1 MRSAF
6 SSRATGRRIAVRVGL
21 FLVALLGICAI
32 LGPVIAPHSVDHV
45 DPSVALQG
53 PGSEHWLGTDEDG
66 RDLLSL
72 VIHGARSAALV
83 GVGTVAISL
92 LLGTLLGSVSGYF
105 GGWWDEVGMRLVEMA
120 LAFPG
125 ILLAIFIVF
134 LTRDPGL
141 WAVILAL
148 SATGWAGYARLVR
161 GQVAVLR
168 EMPHVE
174 AARGLGASHGRI
186 LWVHVLPGL
195 SGPLAVQAT
204 FGLAGAVLAEA
215 SLSFLGLG
223 PQGVVSWGAL
233 LDQGTVLFLKTPW
246 VATSAGMAIFATV
259 LGVNL
264 LGDALRD
271 SLDPHAR
278 GT

>member
-1 MRSAF
+1 MRRSHPRAF
-6 SSRATGRRIAVRVGL
+6 SARKLAVALGGGL
-21 FLVALLGICAI
+21 VLMVVFCALFAPLVAPH
-32 LGPVIAPHSVDHV
+32 GPDHV
-45 DPSVALQG
+45 EPAFALQG
-53 PGSEHWLGTDEDG
+53 PSSEHLLGTDEDG

-72 VIHGARSAALV
+72 VIHGARSAVLV
-83 GVGTVAISL
+83 GVGTVFISL
-92 LLGTLLGSVSGYF
+92 VLGTLLGSLSGYF
-105 GGWWDEVGMRLVEMA
+105 GGWWDELGMRLVEMA

-125 ILLAIFIVF
+125 ILLAIFIIF

-161 GQVAVLR
+161 GQVLVLR
-168 EMPHVE
+168 ERPHVE
-174 AARGLGASHGRI
+174 AARGLGASHARI

-223 PQGVVSWGAL
+223 PQGVISWGAL

-246 VATSAGMAIFATV
+246 VAISAGMAIFATV

-271 SLDPHAR
+271 SLDPHTNRA
-278 GT
+278 

>member
-1 MRSAF
+1 MRNFFHRKFGDLKRVHSIIF
-6 SSRATGRRIAVRVGL
+6 LSHPEATDFKL
-21 FLVALLGICAI
+21 
-32 LGPVIAPHSVDHV
+32 
-45 DPSVALQG
+45 
-53 PGSEHWLGTDEDG
+53 
-66 RDLLSL
+66 
-72 VIHGARSAALV
+72 
-83 GVGTVAISL
+83 
-92 LLGTLLGSVSGYF
+92 
-105 GGWWDEVGMRLVEMA
+105 A

-161 GQVAVLR
+161 GQVLVLR
-168 EMPHVE
+168 ERPHVE
-174 AARGLGASHGRI
+174 AARGLGASHVRI

-246 VATSAGMAIFATV
+246 VAISAGMAIFATV

-264 LGDALRD
+264 VGDALRD
-271 SLDPHAR
+271 ALDPHAQR
-278 GT
+278 A

>member
-1 MRSAF
+1 MRF
-6 SSRATGRRIAVRVGL
+6 
-21 FLVALLGICAI
+21 
-32 LGPVIAPHSVDHV
+32 
-45 DPSVALQG
+45 
-53 PGSEHWLGTDEDG
+53 
-66 RDLLSL
+66 
-72 VIHGARSAALV
+72 
-83 GVGTVAISL
+83 
-92 LLGTLLGSVSGYF
+92 
-105 GGWWDEVGMRLVEMA
+105 VEMA